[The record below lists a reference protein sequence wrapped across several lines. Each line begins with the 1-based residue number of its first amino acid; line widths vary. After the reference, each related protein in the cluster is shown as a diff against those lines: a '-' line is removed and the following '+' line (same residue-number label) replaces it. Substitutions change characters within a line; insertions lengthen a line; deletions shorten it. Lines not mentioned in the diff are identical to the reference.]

1 MPVLKNDDQNDR
13 SLRVTPKTN
22 QLPSIAPILDH
33 LSIKKASLV
42 FRAINHPLR
51 QEIIKMIDEK
61 GQITVTEIFV
71 EMRLEQSVASQHLA
85 ILRRAGI
92 VVPEREGK
100 FVYYKLNEKRLI
112 LLNQIIRDLL
122 N

>member
-1 MPVLKNDDQNDR
+1 MPELSKGDQFDR
-13 SLRVTPKTN
+13 AVVTPKTN
-22 QLPSIAPILDH
+22 QLSTIAPILDQ

-51 QEIIKMIDEK
+51 QDIIKMIDEK
-61 GQITVTEIFV
+61 GHVTVTEIFV
-71 EMRLEQSVASQHLA
+71 EMRMEQSVASQHLA

-92 VVPEREGK
+92 VAPERDGK
-100 FVYYKLNEKRLI
+100 FVYYKLNANRLS

-122 N
+122 H

>member
-1 MPVLKNDDQNDR
+1 MPELSKGDQQDR
-13 SLRVTPKTN
+13 ATVTPKTN
-22 QLPSIAPILDH
+22 QLSTIAPILDQ

-51 QEIIKMIDEK
+51 QDMIKMIDEK
-61 GQITVTEIFV
+61 GHVTVTEIFV
-71 EMRLEQSVASQHLA
+71 EMRMEQSVASQHLA

-92 VVPEREGK
+92 VVPERDGK
-100 FVYYKLNEKRLI
+100 FVYYKLNANRLN

-122 N
+122 H

>member
-1 MPVLKNDDQNDR
+1 MPELSKDDQHDR
-13 SLRVTPKTN
+13 LIVTPKSN
-22 QLPSIAPILDH
+22 QLPSIAPILDQ

-42 FRAINHPLR
+42 FRAINHPMR
-51 QEIIKMIDEK
+51 QDMIKMIDEK
-61 GQITVTEIFV
+61 GHVTVTEIFV

-92 VVPEREGK
+92 VVPERDGK
-100 FVYYKLNEKRLI
+100 FVYYKLNADRLR
-112 LLNQIIRDLL
+112 LLNQMISDLL

>member
-1 MPVLKNDDQNDR
+1 MPVLRNNDQIDR
-13 SLRVTPKTN
+13 VLNTPKTN
-22 QLPSIAPILDH
+22 QLPTIAPILDH

-51 QEIIKMIDEK
+51 QDIIRMIDEK

-92 VVPEREGK
+92 VVPERDGK

-122 N
+122 G

>member
-1 MPVLKNDDQNDR
+1 MLERLRNDQQDR
-13 SLRVTPKTN
+13 ATPKPQTQ
-22 QLPSIAPILDH
+22 QLSTIAPILDH

-51 QEIIKMIDEK
+51 QDMIRMIDEK
-61 GQITVTEIFV
+61 GHTTVTEIFV

-92 VVPEREGK
+92 VVPERDGK
-100 FVYYKLNEKRLI
+100 FVYYKLNAERLG
-112 LLNQIIRDLL
+112 LLNQIISDLL
-122 N
+122 R